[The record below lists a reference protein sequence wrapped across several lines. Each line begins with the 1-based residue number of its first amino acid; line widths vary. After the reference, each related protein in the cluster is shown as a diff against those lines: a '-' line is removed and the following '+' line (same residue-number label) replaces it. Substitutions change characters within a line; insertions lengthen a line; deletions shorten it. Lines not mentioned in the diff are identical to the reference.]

1 MAALVL
7 LQEKETGDTLPI
19 PRVVGRQTELAELQA
34 LVEAAT
40 NGSGGAVVV
49 HGERGSGKSTL
60 LNATTASAQGMQ
72 VLRVSGIQSESEL
85 ANAGIH
91 QLVWPLLHRFDDL
104 PDIQAAALRGA
115 MGQGDAPGDGLLVG
129 AAVLTLL
136 TDVARDDPV
145 LVLVDDAHWLDRAS
159 ADALAFVAR
168 RLANERV
175 AMVFASSADATR
187 EFRAP
192 GLRELTLLP
201 LSKESAVELLTA
213 IHADMTPLVLLRLLA
228 ESSGNPLAL
237 IELSNELSADQLRG
251 RDRLPLRLRLNA
263 RLQELY
269 SERLHLLPDET
280 KELLLVASAEPSG
293 DISTILEAAA
303 SMGIKMEALEPAEAA
318 HIVAIVER
326 RVRFTHALE
335 RAVLYARASFD
346 KRIAAHRSLAEVV
359 DGDDRRAWHM
369 AASAVGHD
377 DEVAGNLE
385 QFAEKAGARRGP
397 SVAAVMLERAAA
409 LSVNDGERSRRLAR
423 AARSALDAG
432 HFTRAHALLD
442 EAERM
447 GPAREVQADIA
458 FARGLGQLQS
468 DAIWIGPAGL
478 IKAAAQ
484 VTKSSPDQAAMMLA
498 VSARM
503 AWLADDQPSLD
514 EAWQAIVKLPLRD
527 GAPMKR
533 LAMSSAGPTM
543 GRALDVPGG
552 IFQAAIEASEK
563 MPSSLWM
570 WPSAQAANMAGELV
584 TAQRMYRRQVVTL
597 STTGVIGQ
605 LTSAWTE
612 LALIELY
619 LGRWADAAMHASEAL
634 RLREMGD
641 VASNATALFV
651 LSGIAGAQG
660 RDDEARRLSAEA
672 SRLAYE
678 QGAQSIVAGAAANL
692 GAVEMGQGRYEEAF
706 THFQAAARADG
717 WPDGKLSA
725 ANWAADLV
733 AASIQTGHLEV
744 ATSVVETMESWT
756 RGAAPA
762 WAHVAAH
769 RARALLSKGEAALA
783 EFEAAVSLKGADL
796 HVFELAKTQ
805 LEFGEALRRLRL
817 KTEARRQLRAAQDV
831 FAELDAQPW
840 LDRAQAELRA
850 TGVSVATRQE
860 GALDQL
866 TPQELHIARLVAQGL
881 SNRDIAGKLFL
892 SPRTVGFHLSNVF
905 GKLGIAS
912 RGELRGMRLVEGPV

>member
-7 LQEKETGDTLPI
+7 LQEKKTGDAPTTP
-19 PRVVGRQTELAELQA
+19 VVGRQAELAELQM
-34 LVEAAT
+34 LVDAAR
-40 NGSGGAVVV
+40 NGGGGAVVV
-49 HGERGSGKSTL
+49 HGEPGSGKSTL
-60 LNATTASAQGMQ
+60 LEAMSAYAQGMQ
-72 VLRVSGIQSESEL
+72 VLRVSGIQSESGL

-91 QLVWPLLHRFDDL
+91 QLVWPLQHRFDEL
-104 PDIQAAALRGA
+104 PDVQAAALRGA
-115 MGQGDAPGDGLLVG
+115 MGQGDGPADGLLVG

-136 TDVARDDPV
+136 TDVARDEPL
-145 LVLVDDAHWLDRAS
+145 LVLVDDAHWLDQAS
-159 ADALAFVAR
+159 ADALAFAAR
-168 RLANERV
+168 RANERI
-175 AMVFASSADATR
+175 AMVFASTVDAAQ
-187 EFRAP
+187 EFRSP
-192 GLRELTLLP
+192 GLRELTLAP
-201 LSKESAVELLTA
+201 LTNESAVELLIAMHTE
-213 IHADMTPLVLLRLLA
+213 ITPLAQQRLVA
-228 ESSGNPLAL
+228 ESDGNPLAL

-251 RDRLPLRLRLNA
+251 RDRLPLRLPLNA
-263 RLQELY
+263 RLRALY
-269 SERLHLLPDET
+269 GERLDILPEAT
-280 KELLLVASAEPSG
+280 QELLLVAAAEPSG
-293 DISTILEAAA
+293 DVSTILEAAA
-303 SMGIKMEALEPAEAA
+303 SMGVTVEALQPAEAA

-326 RVRFTHALE
+326 KVRFTHALE
-335 RAVLYARASFD
+335 RSVLYARASFD
-346 KRIAAHRSLAEVV
+346 KRIAAHRSLAQVV

-397 SVAAVMLERAAA
+397 TVATVMLERAAA

-432 HFTRAHALLD
+432 HFARAHALLD
-442 EAERM
+442 EAEHM
-447 GPAREVQADIA
+447 GPASEVQADIA

-468 DAIWIGPAGL
+468 DAIWIGPSAL
-478 IKAAAQ
+478 IKAASQ
-484 VTKSSPDQAAMMLA
+484 VTKSSPDRAAMMLA

-514 EAWQAIVKLPLRD
+514 EAWRAIVKVPLAD

-533 LAMSSAGPTM
+533 LALSSAGPTM
-543 GRALDVPGG
+543 VRALDVPGG
-552 IFQAAIEASEK
+552 IFLAATEASEK
-563 MPSSLWM
+563 MPASLWM

-584 TAQRMYRRQVVTL
+584 TAQKMYRRQVVTL

-612 LALIELY
+612 LALVELF
-619 LGRWADAAMHASEAL
+619 LGRWADASMHASEAL

-651 LSGIAGAQG
+651 LSRIAGAQG
-660 RDDEARRLSAEA
+660 RDDEARRLAAEA
-672 SRLAYE
+672 SGLAND

-692 GAVEMGQGRYEEAF
+692 GALEMGQGRYEEAF
-706 THFQAAARADG
+706 AHFQAAARPDA

-725 ANWAADLV
+725 ANWAGDLV
-733 AASIQTGHLEV
+733 ATAVQTGRVEV

-756 RGAAPA
+756 RGVAPA
-762 WAHVAAH
+762 WARVAAH
-769 RARALLSKGEAALA
+769 RARALLSTGDRALA
-783 EFEAAVSLKGADL
+783 EFEAAVSVKGDDV
-796 HVFELAKTQ
+796 HVFEMAKTQ
-805 LEFGEALRRLRL
+805 LEYGEALRRLRL

-831 FAELDAQPW
+831 FAELTAQPW

-850 TGVSVATRQE
+850 TGVSVATHQA
-860 GALDQL
+860 GAVDQL
-866 TPQELHIARLVAQGL
+866 TSQELQIARLVAKGL

-912 RGELRGMRLVEGPV
+912 RGELRGMRLGEDTV